1 MHRALQAGMRTPPI
15 PKVALLEA
23 EVSDLRAR
31 LGEAFSVEEMDAIRE
46 QLCERAETAERAYEE
61 LEWNVRLELARVREA
76 EVSCAHAAQEMRR
89 AATALAS
96 LLGEGDPAVTMR
108 VPSRRR
114 LYA

>member
-1 MHRALQAGMRTPPI
+1 MRTPPL
-15 PKVALLEA
+15 PKVILLEA
-23 EVSDLRAR
+23 EVADLKAR
-31 LGEAFSVEEMDAIRE
+31 LGEAFNVEEMDAIRE
-46 QLCERAETAERAYEE
+46 QLSERAEAAERAHEE

-76 EVSCAHAAQEMRR
+76 EQSCAHAAQEMRR

-96 LLGEGDPAVTMR
+96 LLGENENVVSMR